1 MTERTEQSTGLRRRL
16 GRARQALLVPR
27 SVVTR
32 QEQAKKLLA
41 QHTKAI
47 ERLTARQ
54 AEMKEQLRP
63 LTIASNHRDA
73 EHENLTAQMGALEQ
87 RMGRIEELL
96 GTGTFVAD
104 DAEQAEARS
113 LVEEVRREHEQ
124 IRVRMQI
131 ISHYE
136 ERLRRL
142 EATVAGLSDLTEG
155 EARHLV

>member
-1 MTERTEQSTGLRRRL
+1 MSEQPSGVRRQIARMR
-16 GRARQALLVPR
+16 RALFVPR
-27 SVVTR
+27 SVVTS
-32 QEQAKKLLA
+32 QNQATQQLA
-41 QHTKAI
+41 RHAK
-47 ERLTARQ
+47 RLDRLSGRLDTIT
-54 AEMKEQLRP
+54 EQLRP

-73 EHENLTAQMGALEQ
+73 EHELLTAQMGALQE
-87 RMGRIEELL
+87 RMGEIEERL

-104 DAEQAEARS
+104 DDERAEARS
-113 LVEEVRREHEQ
+113 LVDEIRHEHQQ

-142 EATVAGLSDLTEG
+142 EGTVSGLSDLTEG

>member
-1 MTERTEQSTGLRRRL
+1 MSEQPSGVRRQLARIR
-16 GRARQALLVPR
+16 RAVFVPR

-32 QEQAKKLLA
+32 QDQASALLA
-41 QHTKAI
+41 QHTK
-47 ERLTARQ
+47 RLDRISGRLDTIS
-54 AEMKEQLRP
+54 EQLRP

-73 EHENLTAQMGALEQ
+73 EHEILTAQMGALQE
-87 RMGRIEELL
+87 RMGEIEERL
-96 GTGTFVAD
+96 GTGTFVAG

-113 LVEEVRREHEQ
+113 LVEEIRAQHEQ

-131 ISHYE
+131 VTHYE

-142 EATVAGLSDLTEG
+142 EGTVSQLSDLTEG

>member
-1 MTERTEQSTGLRRRL
+1 
-16 GRARQALLVPR
+16 
-27 SVVTR
+27 
-32 QEQAKKLLA
+32 
-41 QHTKAI
+41 
-47 ERLTARQ
+47 
-54 AEMKEQLRP
+54 
-63 LTIASNHRDA
+63 
-73 EHENLTAQMGALEQ
+73 MGALEQ

-124 IRVRMQI
+124 VRVRMQI